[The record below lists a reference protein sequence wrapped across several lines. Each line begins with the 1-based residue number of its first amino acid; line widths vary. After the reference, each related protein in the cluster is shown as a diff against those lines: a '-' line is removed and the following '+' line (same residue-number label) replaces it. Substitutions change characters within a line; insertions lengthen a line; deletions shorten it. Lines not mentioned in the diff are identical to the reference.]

1 MKPLLQIP
9 GYCLCLTFLVS
20 CLTSCSVLKKKKTA
34 ESPAPSGP
42 GLLQA
47 LEVDSD
53 VPDQAYDRL
62 KAIADSPSANL
73 PPATAPS
80 DTPVE
85 SPTPL
90 PEPVNPRKDWAHQ
103 GLQPAAIQPGDV
115 FFQNM
120 GPYLNK
126 VASLIDPLPE
136 GEREAALTALAS
148 IKPKRMPMTLSVAE
162 LAAIKAEVGP
172 EFPLPER
179 SVAFDIRMDEVSTK
193 ASRLEAAFEDAL
205 EGTGSS
211 PGASEAEKKIRKQLQ
226 NTRERLQKGEE
237 LCVIV
242 SVSRSK
248 EVFGSYPGAPLGKR
262 DSELI
267 RNALEALYPHLDS
280 LSSEKRETAIAITRD
295 PMIYWEFD
303 VRKLSLQGERI
314 VIETQAFAA
323 N

>member
-1 MKPLLQIP
+1 MKVRGFRYNIKPR
-9 GYCLCLTFLVS
+9 LTHTNVCKVANAIHRMF
-20 CLTSCSVLKKKKTA
+20 
-34 ESPAPSGP
+34 P
-42 GLLQA
+42 
-47 LEVDSD
+47 DSD
-53 VPDQAYDRL
+53 TKYSSIRSAFKQLPFQPD
-62 KAIADSPSANL
+62 K
-73 PPATAPS
+73 
-80 DTPVE
+80 
-85 SPTPL
+85 
-90 PEPVNPRKDWAHQ
+90 
-103 GLQPAAIQPGDV
+103 
-115 FFQNM
+115 
-120 GPYLNK
+120 
-126 VASLIDPLPE
+126 
-136 GEREAALTALAS
+136 
-148 IKPKRMPMTLSVAE
+148 TLHDHAC
-162 LAAIKAEVGP
+162 
-172 EFPLPER
+172 
-179 SVAFDIRMDEVSTK
+179 
-193 ASRLEAAFEDAL
+193 
-205 EGTGSS
+205 
-211 PGASEAEKKIRKQLQ
+211 KKIRKQLQ